1 LIDLIFI
8 YAMVGRIM
16 LRIAKPSFPHL
27 GLADAA
33 SRARLTPGTLAF
45 LASAR

>member
-1 LIDLIFI
+1 
-8 YAMVGRIM
+8 MVDRIM
-16 LRIAKPSFPHL
+16 LRTANFSFLHFPQL

>member
-1 LIDLIFI
+1 
-8 YAMVGRIM
+8 MVDRIM
-16 LRIAKPSFPHL
+16 LRTAKVSFLHFPHL